1 LIQFIVSLLQ
11 RASFYLTVTAWVAVS
26 SYAGAKPKPRDTKV
40 CSSVLSRSAELEAM
54 NGEVIYV
61 VDTNVLY
68 ADPAIFNRMGDKT
81 LVLPRSV
88 IGELD
93 RHKSEL
99 SDRGQSSRDISRQLR
114 RLMEANRG
122 KSEIKL
128 SNGGRLLILE
138 VSDDYKFPVGLD
150 REKVDDRIVAL
161 ARELQDLN
169 KHRKVVVLS
178 GDNNVANLTFALGL
192 DADEVAT
199 SIDPAAVKELIQGPV
214 RLVVSN
220 ENMTLIRDSRTL
232 DLNDLRH
239 LGFDPKAEPYE
250 NQYVVFEAE
259 TPSET
264 FDLKEALSRVWR
276 FHQTAQGALKFYPA
290 DKKEILALTIQPRNI
305 EQIIAAD
312 LLVNPHISV
321 VTLAGLAGTGKTLL
335 TLASG
340 VAHSALFTGRAT
352 FERIILTRPYQVTGE
367 QMGFLPGDLK
377 DKMAPFMGP
386 FRDNIEVI
394 VEAMR
399 KDSGLYKGRYEEV
412 IRRNGQQEELA
423 RLKNLDTG
431 VRSANSLNGNGSA
444 GPKKLSFEDIIGDK
458 YTPREIAERLIGGSD
473 LFSIEAIAYTRGR
486 TWNNTL
492 LIVDEAQNM
501 TMHEV
506 KTLLTRVGEGT
517 KVVLLGD
524 LEQIDNK
531 LLNHSNNGLIITA
544 SRMRGLPFVGHMNLT
559 IGERSEVATE
569 AARRL
574 QP

>member
-1 LIQFIVSLLQ
+1 MWA
-11 RASFYLTVTAWVAVS
+11 ASSSASVYAV
-26 SYAGAKPKPRDTKV
+26 GAKAKAQKV
-40 CSSVLSRSAELEAM
+40 SKISKDCPSVLRRSAELEAM
-54 NGEVIYV
+54 NGEVVYV
-61 VDTNVLY
+61 LDTNVLY
-68 ADPAIFNRMGDKT
+68 ADPAIFDRMGDKT

-99 SDRGQSSRDISRQLR
+99 SDRGQSSRDISRQIR

-122 KSEIKL
+122 KTEITL
-128 SNGGRLLILE
+128 SHGGTLLILE

-161 ARELQDLN
+161 ARQLQDLN

-214 RLVVSN
+214 RLVVSGDD
-220 ENMTLIRDSRTL
+220 MALIKDSKVLGL
-232 DLNDLRH
+232 DDLRH
-239 LGFDPKAEPYE
+239 LGLDPKATPYE
-250 NQYVVFEAE
+250 NQYVIFEAE
-259 TPSET
+259 AGSKT

-276 FHQTAQGALKFYPA
+276 FHQTAQGASNFYPA
-290 DKKEILALTIQPRNI
+290 DKKEILALAIRPRNI

-312 LLVNPHISV
+312 LLVNPHIKV

-335 TLASG
+335 TLAAG
-340 VAHSALFTGRAT
+340 VAHSKLFTGRET

-367 QMGFLPGDLK
+367 QMGFLPGDIK

-399 KDSGLYKGRYEEV
+399 KDSGLYRGRYEDV
-412 IRRNGQQEELA
+412 IRRNGQQQDELA
-423 RLKNLDTG
+423 ALKNLDNG
-431 VRSANSLNGNGSA
+431 VRPTSGQNGNGSA
-444 GPKKLSFEDIIGDK
+444 GSKKLSFEDIIGDK
-458 YTPREIAERLIGGSD
+458 NTSREVAERIIGNSD
-473 LFSIEAIAYTRGR
+473 LFSVEAIAYTRGR

-492 LIVDEAQNM
+492 LIVDEAQNL

-506 KTLLTRVGEGT
+506 RTLLTRIGWGT

-531 LLNHSNNGLIITA
+531 LLNHSNNGLIIAA
-544 SRMRGLPFVGHMNLT
+544 SRMKGLHFVGHMNLT